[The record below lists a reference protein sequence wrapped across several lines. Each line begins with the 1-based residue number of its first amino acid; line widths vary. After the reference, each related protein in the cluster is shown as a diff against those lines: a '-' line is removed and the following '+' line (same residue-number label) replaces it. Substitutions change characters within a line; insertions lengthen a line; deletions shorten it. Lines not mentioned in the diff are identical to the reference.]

1 VVFLSLV
8 FWGWLWG
15 PIGMLLSVPLTMV
28 IKIMLEHSPKMR
40 WLAVLLEPGPGTAA
54 AQPARESA

>member
-1 VVFLSLV
+1 
-8 FWGWLWG
+8 
-15 PIGMLLSVPLTMV
+15 MLLSVPLTMV